1 MKNPSRQVG
10 FSLIELLVVIALIA
24 ILIALAISAMWPLKR
39 TARSTLDA
47 ARQRQLIIA
56 SINYTGDFDGRWLN
70 PRTKG
75 APDTWVRCHGANLV
89 QGTELVG
96 SLYDGTAWPYL
107 GDEAAYKSPE
117 DTSARVRSYS
127 FNGNVGAR
135 PGSFHITNGYGPA
148 TLTFTTI
155 KMPGMTMMTIVEHSE
170 HGHNPQGYY
179 VGVPGTP
186 WEGCWVDPP
195 AYWHPKGVN
204 IGYVDGSVRFYTF
217 KDPDLPNI
225 VNQAYTW
232 GFTGPD
238 LDYFQSTMLP
248 GWDGLW

>member
-1 MKNPSRQVG
+1 
-10 FSLIELLVVIALIA
+10 
-24 ILIALAISAMWPLKR
+24 
-39 TARSTLDA
+39 
-47 ARQRQLIIA
+47 
-56 SINYTGDFDGRWLN
+56 
-70 PRTKG
+70 
-75 APDTWVRCHGANLV
+75 
-89 QGTELVG
+89 
-96 SLYDGTAWPYL
+96 
-107 GDEAAYKSPE
+107 
-117 DTSARVRSYS
+117 VRSYS

-155 KMPGMTMMTIVEHSE
+155 KMPSVTMMTIAEHSE
-170 HGHNPQGYY
+170 HGYNPQGYY
-179 VGVPGTP
+179 VGVPGTA

-217 KDPDLPNI
+217 KDPDLPTM